1 MGPQIPGR
9 GVGFRVIFGP
19 LVEGAG
25 SLLLAF
31 PWGSWVWGWI
41 LLEDREDWHSEV
53 HGVTESAQDL
63 ATE

>member
-25 SLLLAF
+25 LHSPPGILGKLGLGLDP
-31 PWGSWVWGWI
+31 PWRTGKTGI
-41 LLEDREDWHSEV
+41 LKSM
-53 HGVTESAQDL
+53 ESQSPHR
-63 ATE
+63 T